1 MGDFG
6 DTTVSQA
13 FIHILQYTI
22 QCSQSVTRLLHHHS
36 SKIALIASRVITTKV
51 LRPVGV

>member
-1 MGDFG
+1 MVLSMCNIEM
-6 DTTVSQA
+6 TTNV
-13 FIHILQYTI
+13 ILQYAI
-22 QCSQSVTRLLHHHS
+22 QWSQSVTRLLHHYS